1 MEQRY
6 EEETEIDLME
16 LFMVLVHYLWVIIL
30 AAVIVGGAAFA
41 FSRFVITPTYEST
54 TRILVLNRQDS
65 GSSNLTY
72 SDLQLG
78 TSLTKDYPEL
88 IQSRYVVE
96 KVIADFGLDTT
107 YENFISKVAVTT
119 TSDSRIIDITITDP
133 DPLLAKELVDALR
146 NIAAERIVEVTDIQA
161 VNMVDEGNIPDKPS
175 NPSVPK
181 WTLIGFLIGGFL
193 AAAVVL
199 VRYLLDDTIKSSE
212 DIEKYLHLSTLGL
225 IPLGQSEYD
234 GREKKSGKKKSQAE
248 SGRKMQEKD
257 SGSSKSAAAPEDDDI
272 LDLSV
277 QDQEQTQ
284 EKEQA
289 QEREQGQEK
298 EPGQKKR
305 REKK

>member
-6 EEETEIDLME
+6 EEEMEIDLME
-16 LFMVLVHYLWVIIL
+16 LLMVLVHDLWVIIL
-30 AAVIVGGAAFA
+30 AAVIVGGAAFT

-54 TRILVLNRQDS
+54 TRILVLNRQDT
-65 GSSNLTY
+65 GSSSLTY

-96 KVIADFGLDTT
+96 KVIEDFGLDTT
-107 YENFISKVAVTT
+107 YESFIGKVEVTT
-119 TSDSRIIDITITDP
+119 KSDSRIIDITITDP
-133 DPLLAKELVDALR
+133 DPLLAKELADALR
-146 NIAAERIVEVTDIQA
+146 DIAAERIVEVTDIQA

-181 WTLIGFLIGGFL
+181 WTLLGVLIGGVL

-225 IPLGQSEYD
+225 IPLGQAEYD
-234 GREKKSGKKKSQAE
+234 GQERKGRKKTAQAG
-248 SGRKMQEKD
+248 SGRKTREKD
-257 SGSSKSAAAPEDDDI
+257 SGSSKSAAAQEDDDI
-272 LDLSV
+272 LDLSA
-277 QDQEQTQ
+277 QEQVQ
-284 EKEQA
+284 EKEQ
-289 QEREQGQEK
+289 
-298 EPGQKKR
+298 GQKK
-305 REKK
+305 

>member
-6 EEETEIDLME
+6 EEEMEIDLME

-54 TRILVLNRQDS
+54 TRILVLNRQDT

-96 KVIADFGLDTT
+96 KVIVDFGLNTT
-107 YENFISKVAVTT
+107 YEDFIDKVAVTT
-119 TSDSRIIDITITDP
+119 KSDSRIIDITITDP
-133 DPLLAKELVDALR
+133 DPLLAKELADALR
-146 NIAAERIVEVTDIQA
+146 DIAAERIVEVTDIQA

-181 WTLIGFLIGGFL
+181 WTLIGFLVGGFL

-225 IPLGQSEYD
+225 IPLGQAEYD
-234 GREKKSGKKKSQAE
+234 GQERKGKKKVVKSE
-248 SGRKMQEKD
+248 SSGRKVQEK
-257 SGSSKSAAAPEDDDI
+257 SGGSRSAGEQDNDI
-272 LDLSV
+272 VDLSA
-277 QDQEQTQ
+277 QEQEQ
-284 EKEQA
+284 EK
-289 QEREQGQEK
+289 K
-298 EPGQKKR
+298 
-305 REKK
+305 

>member
-6 EEETEIDLME
+6 EDEMEIDLME
-16 LFMVLVHYLWVIIL
+16 LFMVLVHYLWGIIL
-30 AAVIVGGAAFA
+30 AAVIVGGAGFA

-54 TRILVLNRQDS
+54 TRILVLNRQDT

-96 KVIADFGLDTT
+96 KVIADFGLNTT
-107 YENFISKVAVTT
+107 YERFISKVAVTT
-119 TSDSRIIDITITDP
+119 KSDSRIIDITITDP
-133 DPLLAKELVDALR
+133 DPLLAKELADALR
-146 NIAAERIVEVTDIQA
+146 DIAAERIVEVTDIQA

-212 DIEKYLHLSTLGL
+212 DIEKYLRLSTLGL

-234 GREKKSGKKKSQAE
+234 GQERK
-248 SGRKMQEKD
+248 GRKKTPQTGGDGGKAKGKGC
-257 SGSSKSAAAPEDDDI
+257 GSSISAGEQEDDI
-272 LDLSV
+272 VDLSV
-277 QDQEQTQ
+277 QEQEQ
-284 EKEQA
+284 
-289 QEREQGQEK
+289 
-298 EPGQKKR
+298 
-305 REKK
+305 EKK